1 MTKRKNNGE
10 NTTFD
15 KLTPERRR
23 EIQSKGGKA
32 RGEACRRRKA
42 LKQVV
47 LDLLDHPAVTESGKP
62 LIKLPDGEVPESLKA
77 AIAASLIRQ
86 AMSGNV
92 KAAKLVME
100 WSGEAEVKAEVEN
113 NITINV
119 SES

>member
-15 KLTPERRR
+15 KLSPERRR

-32 RGEACRRRKA
+32 QAEACRRRKA

-47 LDLLDHPAVTESGKP
+47 LDLLDHPAVTESGKA
-62 LIKLPDGEVPESLKA
+62 LIKLPDGDVPDSLKA
-77 AIAASLIRQ
+77 AVVAALIRQ

>member
-15 KLTPERRR
+15 KLTPEQRRA
-23 EIQSKGGKA
+23 IQAMGGRA

-47 LDLLDHPAVTESGKP
+47 LDLLDHPAVTESGKA

>member
-1 MTKRKNNGE
+1 M
-10 NTTFD
+10 
-15 KLTPERRR
+15 
-23 EIQSKGGKA
+23 
-32 RGEACRRRKA
+32 
-42 LKQVV
+42 
-47 LDLLDHPAVTESGKP
+47 
-62 LIKLPDGEVPESLKA
+62 PDSLKA
-77 AIAASLIRQ
+77 AVVASLIRQ